1 MLLSRAAGRFSAQ
14 FRAAEKLKWALQRF
28 VKRMKAKRLGAA
40 VTIQSAARRRAAFK
54 VLTGKKRDE
63 ALRLLRKKAEEE
75 EAARRHDAACL
86 IGKMARDR
94 VAIRDAKGLKTRLL
108 TEREQRDAAAAAK
121 LERES
126 RERALRSKEL
136 AARQESE
143 HRAAVAI
150 QAVSRGRYE
159 TLEVFINKLTV
170 PAINPT
176 HFNFSNRIFSTTPTL
191 RMGRTLFSDVK
202 EERDAQQLRLAR
214 YQAVARVMRAMK
226 PRPSMRDAA
235 GHWIRFQKKHERDA
249 DEVETVANSP
259 VHSPVAANGHAPS
272 SSAAPYSPRGGRSR
286 SVVGPM
292 QPLISPRSKPAG
304 AVVSVP
310 SEGPLLINFRDM
322 SHIPVGTV
330 VEALYGCESE
340 WFAGKIK
347 AIVPVKSKDT
357 NKATQALSSPR
368 SRKVEAVGEESVEDV
383 LYHVKYDDGDE
394 EICSRGKIRVPEAKE
409 KQPGVLAICQE
420 LHGKCSAAE
429 MTLRGK
435 VMGGPFKT
443 NNPGSLAEGAGAGT
457 GGGAGPDDEYEVRF
471 YLDDEKE
478 KSVVEKVK
486 RKDIIAPHLS
496 ASLVKE
502 LKERE
507 VEKNFEKSRQASLA
521 ARQVVVKKVVASP
534 RRAVQA
540 SSPRKEGLVSVGVS
554 RGEGPDCG
562 LIGEILRVDKHR
574 RIIHAQLL
582 NLSSLNHYTV
592 ELPYDHPRLVWFSY
606 DPADGDLRD
615 LEEILDLDQIGRP
628 TLEEAASGYYVSYA
642 VPGQTTER
650 CGQVVS
656 VIQDKRAIVTYFQ
669 DTLNGLVT
677 DITETISYDNP
688 HLSWYKDESKEGV
701 PALSSWVSQ
710 PLLKD
715 ATGYLVEVRSLEPDA
730 KPGDMF
736 AGEVIAVDE
745 ATMTI
750 LVSFDCVGEEEDDE
764 DDVEII
770 PYNSLDLV
778 WVSPPLSHRSLVPKP
793 PLSQAVGYTVDV
805 FDEALSSKN
814 GPKEVLRG
822 KVMSIRDSD
831 DTMRVRFKNGNADE
845 VFPYESLQVAWISGP
860 PPSFLS
866 RSEVPRPLLPHA
878 VGYGVEVR
886 SRDDDSD
893 GHAYVGEVIA
903 VDRQAN
909 SLQVLFEGGEEAGS
923 EPDIEDIKY
932 FSADIAWMKKND
944 PISSRSL
951 VARPALADA
960 VGYKVDVKSHEPDH
974 DHDDVF
980 FGEVV
985 SVDLDAGTMRV
996 LFEGHE
1002 GESGDEDEL
1011 PYASPDVAWMQR
1023 RPVPS
1028 AIRSPPGK
1036 PSYSRPKG
1044 HSVPSSASPPKADSP
1059 PKSKPD
1065 GKGAADPKASLAPV
1079 SSAAQSSEAPQPSS
1093 TSSSPLSTVPT
1104 PSMMKAVGYTVSS
1117 MDLRGQQAIGV
1128 VSAVD
1133 VPKKSI
1139 LIRFGERR
1147 AMGSRG
1153 AIPGSIG
1160 TEHFFDFD
1168 SPSVAWLKEPEPAG
1182 CLLSQSKVPRP
1193 PFAQCAGFE
1202 LGVQSTERDA
1212 LPDTLQVCIVVSA
1225 NPLTRTLHVVTQA
1238 REGSAAREREVLY
1251 DSCDVVWRKFPKSE
1265 PGAGPPAAAV
1275 ESKAVVAQLAER
1287 RQEAGSSLPT
1297 RDTPGKKRPPL
1308 SPQKQRRWDASG
1320 SKKPTPLPPLDSA
1333 VGFYISVSDADGEI
1347 RGKVVGTTRKMLQI
1361 KLMDEDEVEDEEVL
1375 ELQYT
1380 SPSIRWYKDWDQ
1392 GGQS

>member
-1 MLLSRAAGRFSAQ
+1 
-14 FRAAEKLKWALQRF
+14 
-28 VKRMKAKRLGAA
+28 
-40 VTIQSAARRRAAFK
+40 
-54 VLTGKKRDE
+54 
-63 ALRLLRKKAEEE
+63 
-75 EAARRHDAACL
+75 
-86 IGKMARDR
+86 
-94 VAIRDAKGLKTRLL
+94 
-108 TEREQRDAAAAAK
+108 
-121 LERES
+121 
-126 RERALRSKEL
+126 
-136 AARQESE
+136 
-143 HRAAVAI
+143 
-150 QAVSRGRYE
+150 
-159 TLEVFINKLTV
+159 
-170 PAINPT
+170 
-176 HFNFSNRIFSTTPTL
+176 
-191 RMGRTLFSDVK
+191 MGRILFSDVK

-226 PRPSMRDAA
+226 PKPTMKDAA
-235 GHWIRFQKKHERDA
+235 GHWIRFQKKQERDA
-249 DEVETVANSP
+249 DGVETAMNSP
-259 VHSPVAANGHAPS
+259 VLSPLAANGHAPS

-286 SVVGPM
+286 TVVGPM
-292 QPLISPRSKPAG
+292 QPLISPRSKPA
-304 AVVSVP
+304 VP
-310 SEGPLLINFRDM
+310 TEGPLLINFRDM

-340 WFAGKIK
+340 WFSGKVK
-347 AIVPVKSKDT
+347 AIVPVKSKDKDKDMYA

-368 SRKVEAVGEESVEDV
+368 SRKVEAVGEESLEDV
-383 LYHVKYDDGDE
+383 LFHILYDDGDE

-409 KQPGVLAICQE
+409 KQPGVLAIGQE
-420 LHGKCSAAE
+420 LHGKCSSAE

-435 VMGGPFKT
+435 VMGGPFKM
-443 NNPGSLAEGAGAGT
+443 NDPGTLAEGAGAGT

-471 YLDDEKE
+471 YLDEEKE

-496 ASLVKE
+496 ASLVKD

-507 VEKNFEKSRQASLA
+507 IEKNFEKSRQASLA
-521 ARQVVVKKVVASP
+521 ARQVVVKKSAASP
-534 RRAVQA
+534 RRTVQA
-540 SSPRKEGLVSVGVS
+540 TSPRKEGLVSVGVS
-554 RGEGPDCG
+554 KGEGPDCG

-574 RIIHAQLL
+574 RIVHAQLL
-582 NLSSLNHYTV
+582 NLSTLNHYTV

-606 DPADGDLRD
+606 DPSDGDLRD

-628 TLEEAASGYYVSYA
+628 TLEEAASGYYVSYK
-642 VPGQTTER
+642 VPGQTAER

-656 VIQDKRAIVTYFQ
+656 VVQDKRIIMTYFQ
-669 DTLNGLVT
+669 DTLNGLLT
-677 DITETISYDNP
+677 DITEMISYDNP
-688 HLSWYKDESKEGV
+688 QLSWYKDESKEGV
-701 PALSSWVSQ
+701 AALTSWVPQ

-750 LVSFDCVGEEEDDE
+750 LVSFDCIGEEEDDE

-778 WVSPPLSHRSLVPKP
+778 WVSPPLSHSSLVPKP

-805 FDEALSSKN
+805 FDEVLSSKN
-814 GPKEVLRG
+814 GPKEVIRG
-822 KVMSIRDSD
+822 KVMSVRDSD
-831 DTMRVRFKNGNADE
+831 DTMRIRFKNGHADE
-845 VFPYESLQVAWISGP
+845 VFPYESLQVAWICGP

-886 SRDDDSD
+886 SRDEEND
-893 GHAYVGEVIA
+893 GHAFVGEVVA
-903 VDRQAN
+903 VDKQNN
-909 SLQVLFEGGEEAGS
+909 SLQVLFEGGEGAGS
-923 EPDIEDIKY
+923 EPDLEDIKY
-932 FSADIAWMKKND
+932 FSADIAWMKKKD

-951 VARPALADA
+951 VPRPPLADA

-980 FGEVV
+980 VGEVV
-985 SVDLDAGTMRV
+985 SVDPDAGTMRV
-996 LFEGHE
+996 LFEGQD

-1011 PYASPDVAWMQR
+1011 PYASADVAWMQR
-1023 RPVPS
+1023 RPAPS

-1036 PSYSRPKG
+1036 PLYSRPKG
-1044 HSVPSSASPPKADSP
+1044 HAVPSGASPPRADSP
-1059 PKSKPD
+1059 SVATPD
-1065 GKGAADPKASLAPV
+1065 GKGATSSKASPAPV
-1079 SSAAQSSEAPQPSS
+1079 SPAAQSSVSPQPSS
-1093 TSSSPLSTVPT
+1093 TNAAPLSTVPI

-1117 MDLRGQQAIGV
+1117 MDLRGQQAVGV

-1139 LIRFGERR
+1139 LIRFGERH

-1160 TEHFFDFD
+1160 TEHYFDFD
-1168 SPSVAWLKEPEPAG
+1168 SPSVAWHKEPEPAG
-1182 CLLSQSKVPRP
+1182 CLLAQSKVPRP
-1193 PFAQCAGFE
+1193 PFAQSVGFE
-1202 LGVQSTERDA
+1202 LGVKNTERDA
-1212 LPDTLQVCIVVSA
+1212 LPDTVQVCIVVSA
-1225 NPLTRTLHVVTQA
+1225 NPLTRSLHVVTQA
-1238 REGSAAREREVLY
+1238 REGSPAREREVLY

-1265 PGAGPPAAAV
+1265 PDAGPPAAAV
-1275 ESKAVVAQLAER
+1275 QSKAVVAQLAEK
-1287 RQEAGSSLPT
+1287 RQETGSSVHV

-1308 SPQKQRRWDASG
+1308 SPQKERRWDAKG
-1320 SKKPTPLPPLDSA
+1320 SKKPSSLPPLDSA

-1361 KLMDEDEVEDEEVL
+1361 KLMDEDDVEDEEVL

-1392 GGQS
+1392 GGQC

>member
-1 MLLSRAAGRFSAQ
+1 
-14 FRAAEKLKWALQRF
+14 
-28 VKRMKAKRLGAA
+28 
-40 VTIQSAARRRAAFK
+40 
-54 VLTGKKRDE
+54 
-63 ALRLLRKKAEEE
+63 
-75 EAARRHDAACL
+75 
-86 IGKMARDR
+86 
-94 VAIRDAKGLKTRLL
+94 
-108 TEREQRDAAAAAK
+108 
-121 LERES
+121 
-126 RERALRSKEL
+126 
-136 AARQESE
+136 
-143 HRAAVAI
+143 
-150 QAVSRGRYE
+150 
-159 TLEVFINKLTV
+159 
-170 PAINPT
+170 
-176 HFNFSNRIFSTTPTL
+176 
-191 RMGRTLFSDVK
+191 MGRILFSDVK
-202 EERDAQQLRLAR
+202 EERDAQHLRLAR

-226 PRPSMRDAA
+226 PKPAMKDAA
-235 GHWIRFQKKHERDA
+235 GHWIRFQKKQERDA
-249 DEVETVANSP
+249 DGVETAMNSP
-259 VHSPVAANGHAPS
+259 VHSPLAANGNAPS
-272 SSAAPYSPRGGRSR
+272 STVAPYSPRGGRSR
-286 SVVGPM
+286 TVVGPM
-292 QPLISPRSKPAG
+292 QPLISPRSKPA
-304 AVVSVP
+304 VP
-310 SEGPLLINFRDM
+310 TEGPLLIHFRDM
-322 SHIPVGTV
+322 SHISVGTA

-340 WFAGKIK
+340 WFAGKVK
-347 AIVPVKSKDT
+347 AVVPVKSKDKDKAT
-357 NKATQALSSPR
+357 NKSTQALSSPR

-383 LYHVKYDDGDE
+383 LYHIMYDDGDE

-409 KQPGVLAICQE
+409 KQPGVLAIGQE
-420 LHGKCSAAE
+420 LHGKCSSAE

-435 VMGGPFKT
+435 VMAGPFKT
-443 NNPGSLAEGAGAGT
+443 NHPSTLAEGAGAGT

-471 YLDDEKE
+471 FLDEEKE

-496 ASLVKE
+496 ASLVKD

-521 ARQVVVKKVVASP
+521 ARQVVVKKAAASP
-534 RRAVQA
+534 RRTVQA
-540 SSPRKEGLVSVGVS
+540 TSPRKEGLVSVGVS

-582 NLSSLNHYTV
+582 NLSTLNHYTV

-606 DPADGDLRD
+606 DPSDGDLRD

-628 TLEEAASGYYVSYA
+628 TLEEAASGYYVSYK
-642 VPGQTTER
+642 VPGQTAER

-656 VIQDKRAIVTYFQ
+656 VVQDKRIIMTYFQ
-669 DTLNGLVT
+669 DTLNGLLT
-677 DITETISYDNP
+677 DITEMISYDNP
-688 HLSWYKDESKEGV
+688 QLSWYKDESKEGV
-701 PALSSWVSQ
+701 PALTSWVPQ

-715 ATGYLVEVRSLEPDA
+715 TTGYLVEVRSLEPDA

-750 LVSFDCVGEEEDDE
+750 LVSFDCIGEEEDDE

-778 WVSPPLSHRSLVPKP
+778 WVSPPLNQSSLVPKP

-805 FDEALSSKN
+805 FNEVLSSKN
-814 GPKEVLRG
+814 GPKEVIRG

-831 DTMRVRFKNGNADE
+831 DTMRIRFKNGHADE
-845 VFPYESLQVAWISGP
+845 VFPYESLQVAWICGP

-886 SRDDDSD
+886 SRDEEND
-893 GHAYVGEVIA
+893 GHAYVGEVVA
-903 VDRQAN
+903 VDKRSN
-909 SLQVLFEGGEEAGS
+909 SLQVLFEGGEGAGN
-923 EPDIEDIKY
+923 EPDLEDIKY
-932 FSADIAWMKKND
+932 FSADIAWMKKKD

-951 VARPALADA
+951 VPRPPLADA

-980 FGEVV
+980 VGEVV

-996 LFEGHE
+996 LFEGQD
-1002 GESGDEDEL
+1002 GGSGDEEEL
-1011 PYASPDVAWMQR
+1011 PYTSPDVAWMQR
-1023 RPVPS
+1023 RPAPS

-1036 PSYSRPKG
+1036 PLYSRPKG
-1044 HSVPSSASPPKADSP
+1044 HAVPSGASPPRAYSP
-1059 PKSKPD
+1059 PIATPD
-1065 GKGAADPKASLAPV
+1065 GKGAASPIASTAPV
-1079 SSAAQSSEAPQPSS
+1079 SPAVPSLESPQPSS
-1093 TSSSPLSTVPT
+1093 TAAASLSTVPI

-1117 MDLRGQQAIGV
+1117 MDLRGQQAVGV

-1139 LIRFGERR
+1139 LIRFGERH

-1160 TEHFFDFD
+1160 TEHYFDFD

-1193 PFAQCAGFE
+1193 PFAQSVGFE
-1202 LGVQSTERDA
+1202 LGVKNTERDA
-1212 LPDTLQVCIVVSA
+1212 LPDTVQVCIVLSA
-1225 NPLTRTLHVVTQA
+1225 NPLTRSLHVVTQA
-1238 REGSAAREREVLY
+1238 REDSPAREREVLY

-1265 PGAGPPAAAV
+1265 PDAGPPAAAIQ
-1275 ESKAVVAQLAER
+1275 SKAVVAQLAEK
-1287 RQEAGSSLPT
+1287 RQETASSVPV

-1308 SPQKQRRWDASG
+1308 SPQKERRWDAKG
-1320 SKKPTPLPPLDSA
+1320 SKKPAPLPPLDSA

-1361 KLMDEDEVEDEEVL
+1361 KLMDEDGVEDEEVL

-1392 GGQS
+1392 GGQC